1 MSGGGTLGLAPAD
14 DDAANEKTRLSPGPV
29 ETALLG
35 RTGMSEDQ
43 LKQTTDW
50 IRSQVPLK
58 RFAKPEEIAE
68 AVLFLCSSASSYIV
82 GAEIV
87 IDSGM
92 TF

>member
-1 MSGGGTLGLAPAD
+1 M
-14 DDAANEKTRLSPGPV
+14 

-50 IRSQVPLK
+50 IRSQVPVK

-68 AVLFLCSSASSYIV
+68 AVLFLCSGASSYVV

-87 IDSGM
+87 IDGGM
-92 TF
+92 IL